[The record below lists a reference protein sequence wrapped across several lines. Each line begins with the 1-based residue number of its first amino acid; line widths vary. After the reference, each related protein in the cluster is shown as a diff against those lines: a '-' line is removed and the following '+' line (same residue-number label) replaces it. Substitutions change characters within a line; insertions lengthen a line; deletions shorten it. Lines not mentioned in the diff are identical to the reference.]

1 MLDIALFSKTGFESS
16 NFISIFNG
24 IICLTGECHMVLTP
38 DRTGS
43 PAVGVMT
50 STDKSGQQ
58 QQQRSESSTSGIA
71 TGDES
76 DNLPDDHDEQVSL
89 HGYHN
94 CIPL

>member
-1 MLDIALFSKTGFESS
+1 
-16 NFISIFNG
+16 
-24 IICLTGECHMVLTP
+24 MVLTP
-38 DRTGS
+38 DKTGS

-94 CIPL
+94 CNLYNPFPFQCSGTFGPQQGGVPHVGKQN